1 MKYGQYL
8 LLSLLLLCG
17 CGNSCIYAQSL
28 DRICCITCRDRVTTR
43 GVKTFSKK
51 DFPLPQNN
59 IDNVYEIDLLFVFD
73 PTGQAYAQEHFETI
87 ETMSNNV
94 IQNLNQ
100 IYHNSGINARFRCV
114 GSLSIQSTAQSITD
128 GMNIVS
134 NHQDVKARRKETKAD
149 IVIFYT
155 NPFND
160 GHHGLAPLNS
170 DRMAA
175 FCSIRA
181 AKHFL
186 TTAHEIGHILGCEHE
201 RGNGGI
207 HPYAVGAV
215 RGDIGTIMCTT
226 VDAIPLYSSPKTI
239 WKGVTMGSETE
250 NSVRRIRETIPAT
263 SLFGDFLE
271 DRYYPEFTEWA
282 PDNEA
287 QTRQLLLRT
296 NGVFFATSDADW
308 LTISHP
314 NGYDDMILTIKV
326 KANPTENTRIGKI
339 TISRNNPQDAKQPSE
354 EKDDDKNGSLQ
365 SSDEEFFPDAV
376 ITVTQGNH
384 ITNLPPSSASESSIE
399 MTDGTLTVT
408 APLHSNIAITTL
420 DGRHLHQR
428 ISIHRQER
436 FALQNHAG
444 VLLVVITSNGKRTTK
459 RVLH

>member
-1 MKYGQYL
+1 MKYGQHL

-17 CGNSCIYAQSL
+17 GGFRVHAQSSTSPV
-28 DRICCITCRDRVTTR
+28 RCATCREAATR
-43 GVKTFSKK
+43 TAGNFRPKE
-51 DFPLPQNN
+51 LPETPNDPDK
-59 IDNVYEIDLLFVFD
+59 IYEVDLLFVFD
-73 PTGQAYAQEHFETI
+73 PTAAAYAERHHKTI
-87 ETMSNNV
+87 EGMADIV
-94 IQNLNQ
+94 IENLNR
-100 IYHNSGINARFRCV
+100 IYQNSDINARFRSV
-114 GSLSIQSTAQSITD
+114 GVQRIEQTAQNITD
-128 GMNIVS
+128 GSNLVS
-134 NHQDVKARRKETKAD
+134 NHQDVTAKRREVKAD
-149 IVIFYT
+149 IVVFYT
-155 NPFND
+155 DPVND
-160 GHHGLAPLNS
+160 GLHGSAPLGG

-181 AKHFL
+181 AAHHL

-201 RGNGGI
+201 RGNGGT

-215 RGDIGTIMCTT
+215 RGDIGTLMCTT